1 VTNLFSQE
9 LADTAQLSPCR
20 TWRYTLSREW
30 ADGQCVGFLMF
41 NPSTA
46 DENLDDPT
54 IRKCRGFALRWG
66 YGRMVI
72 VNLFAIRG
80 SDPRIVRR
88 VGDPVGPLNNYHIA
102 NATEDCRELVC
113 AWGCANHMHTDQ
125 LSFRPA
131 AVMKLLENRR
141 PIMPV
146 TCLGYGKD
154 GSPRHPLMLSYNT
167 PRIPYV
173 ISGGR
178 E

>member
-1 VTNLFSQE
+1 MTAGLFAS
-9 LADTAQLSPCR
+9 AQSAEFSSCR
-20 TWRYTLSREW
+20 NWRYTLHREW

-88 VGDPVGPLNNYHIA
+88 VSDPIGPMNNYYIA
-102 NATEDCRELVC
+102 KATQDCRELVC
-113 AWGCANHMHTDQ
+113 AWGCGGHMKGD
-125 LSFRPA
+125 LLRRPA
-131 AVMKLLENRR
+131 AVLEMLEQERYSM
-141 PIMPV
+141 PI
-146 TCLGYGKD
+146 TCLGYSAD
-154 GSPRHPLMLSYNT
+154 GSPRHPLMLAYDT
-167 PRIPYV
+167 PKSEYKAAVPA
-173 ISGGR
+173 
-178 E
+178 

>member
-1 VTNLFSQE
+1 VRDDLFSS
-9 LADTAQLSPCR
+9 DSAQFSPCR
-20 TWRYTLSREW
+20 NWRYTLHREW

-46 DENLDDPT
+46 DETGDDNT

-88 VGDPVGPLNNYHIA
+88 VSDPVGPLNNYHIA
-102 NATEDCRELVC
+102 KAVEDCRELVC
-113 AWGCANHMHTDQ
+113 AWGCSGHMKTDA
-125 LSFRPA
+125 LRFRPGE
-131 AVMKLLENRR
+131 VMELLEEYRFS
-141 PIMPV
+141 MPV

-154 GSPRHPLMLSYNT
+154 GSPRHPLMLAYDT
-167 PRIPYV
+167 PRVQYNSQAVPV
-173 ISGGR
+173 
-178 E
+178 